1 MPAVHKDASKR
12 SYIAVAAFNAN
23 IFSYTTSMV
32 NHVMT
37 GDLAVLAAANATNCP
52 KGRVLRENGRKLF
65 PGVHADVG
73 TYMIGVYDAES
84 FLSGFIDPNSPL
96 FAAYSSD
103 MANFLADGIN
113 PVGNVKDNGAP
124 VYTNGSVEAAKFNV
138 SGVATVAA
146 AGAASAGSVKLDA
159 TGIASITTSAVTT
172 ASLIFV
178 SNRNSGAVY
187 ANCAIDGT
195 LVINATSGDNVN
207 WLIIN

>member
-1 MPAVHKDASKR
+1 MSAVHKDVSKR

-65 PGVHADVG
+65 PAVHAGVN
-73 TYMIGVYDAES
+73 TYMVGVYDAES

-96 FAAYSSD
+96 FAAYRSD
-103 MANFLADGIN
+103 AANFLADGIN
-113 PVGNVKDNGAP
+113 PVGGGKDNGAP

>member
-12 SYIAVAAFNAN
+12 SYIAVAAFHAN

-37 GDLAVLAAANATNCP
+37 GDLAVLAAADATNCP

-96 FAAYSSD
+96 FAAYRSD
-103 MANFLADGIN
+103 AANFVADGIN
-113 PVGNVKDNGAP
+113 PVGGLKDNGAP

-138 SGVATVAA
+138 SGFGTS
-146 AGAASAGSVKLDA
+146 AASVGTA
-159 TGIASITTSAVTT
+159 TTASNTVVVNTTAVT
-172 ASLIFV
+172 ASSLIFV
-178 SNRNSGAVY
+178 TSTTGTASYCSVDTIVNGVSFTISSSSAV
-187 ANCAIDGT
+187 DT
-195 LVINATSGDNVN
+195 MN